1 MTDPTPSQNGEP
13 DQPAIRIDK
22 WLWFARF
29 FKTRSLATK
38 LCGGSKVR
46 INSKIVGKSSA
57 SVRPG
62 DVLTCPQADRIRVVR
77 VTALASRRGPASEAR
92 TLYEDLSP
100 PPPPKR
106 RPPEDIAPRDSGS
119 GRPTKAD
126 RRALDRLRDDR

>member
-62 DVLTCPQADRIRVVR
+62 DVLTFPQADRIRVVR

-92 TLYEDLSP
+92 TLYEDLS
-100 PPPPKR
+100 PPPKR